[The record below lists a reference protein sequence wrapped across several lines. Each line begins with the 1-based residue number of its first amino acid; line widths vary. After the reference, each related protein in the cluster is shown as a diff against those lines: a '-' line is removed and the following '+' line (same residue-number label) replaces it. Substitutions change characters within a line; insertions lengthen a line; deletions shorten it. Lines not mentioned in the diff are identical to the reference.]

1 MTADMQSDYRHLQR
15 GIASTSRNV
24 DTVLGQIISEVSLHS
39 PLVYIHVLISMHQG
53 NGLANSSDAYFKATT
68 TGLSSMTDASR
79 TMVEQ
84 GAQEDVSTGTTP
96 RKRAFEVKDH
106 WPLTKSR
113 DSILRASNQRI
124 VPTGVTDASPV
135 VERAIPYV
143 DTVHGVDRA
152 IPYVNTVHG
161 VERAIPDVDTV
172 HGVFTPGVDEV
183 NGPETSLPP
192 SLSSSVSSCHETP
205 RPLIPPPTITLQKAI
220 RGSQKQGLPAM
231 GTLTERSTNIITKR
245 RSRRVR

>member
-1 MTADMQSDYRHLQR
+1 M
-15 GIASTSRNV
+15 
-24 DTVLGQIISEVSLHS
+24 
-39 PLVYIHVLISMHQG
+39 
-53 NGLANSSDAYFKATT
+53 

-84 GAQEDVSTGTTP
+84 GAQEDVPTGTTP

-113 DSILRASNQRI
+113 DSILKASNQGI
-124 VPTGVTDASPV
+124 APNGVRDASPV
-135 VERAIPYV
+135 VEQAIPYV
-143 DTVHGVDRA
+143 DSVHGVST
-152 IPYVNTVHG
+152 PS
-161 VERAIPDVDTV
+161 VD
-172 HGVFTPGVDEV
+172 GV
-183 NGPETSLPP
+183 NGLEISLPP

-220 RGSQKQGLPAM
+220 RRSQKQGLPAM

-245 RSRRVR
+245 RSRRIH